1 MKVFKK
7 KISKKRVYRE
17 YVDVLNGKLNLSLRE
32 ADIFAVLLQ
41 VHSEWGSMVKET
53 GNILST
59 DVRKQLMRETLV
71 TKTNL
76 ARYVTSL
83 KEKGVL
89 VETPTGLMLN
99 EFFIPDFEKDLKSG
113 VKTYEVKFVLEVE

>member
-7 KISKKRVYRE
+7 KISRKKVYRE
-17 YVDVLNGKLNLSLRE
+17 YVDILNGKLNLSLRE

-41 VHSEWGSMVKET
+41 VHEEWGSMVKEV

-59 DVRKQLMRETLV
+59 DVRRQLMRETLV

-76 ARYVTSL
+76 ARYITAL
-83 KEKGVL
+83 KNKGVI
-89 VETPTGLMLN
+89 VDTPTGYMLN
-99 EFFIPDFEKDLKSG
+99 EMFIPDFNKDMRSG
-113 VKTYEVKFVLEVE
+113 IKTYEVKFVLETE